1 MWEMRMHVFKW
12 GEHLAVRL
20 PDDLVA
26 ELALRDGDEIEIL
39 AIRKQKP
46 GVGKAADVRQ
56 LIAGIR
62 KYRGRLPT
70 GFRFSRERAHERGQ

>member
-1 MWEMRMHVFKW
+1 MRVFKW
-12 GEHLAVRL
+12 GKHLAVRL
-20 PDDLVA
+20 PADLVRA
-26 ELALRDGDEIEIL
+26 LALRDGDEIEVL
-39 AIRKQKP
+39 AIKNQMP

-62 KYRGRLPT
+62 KYRGRLPV